1 MLYFSEPHPE
11 RKPQQMSDIDQHLL
25 IQISLTCSE
34 SFFALRTYALWNN
47 NKIVLVGLLSTAF
60 AMVVTSVGI
69 RFAIIATSYTAIP
82 DVPGCS
88 WSTKGVSY
96 LMLFIFLFVFQLG
109 LVSLTLIRVIQSW
122 RSAKGDLYAIFVK
135 HNLFY
140 YACGFIFSVVNV
152 IMPVL
157 FPNVRKPPVTLQYDR
172 VVDVP
177 HTKSAYY
184 IVLEDLQVCILR
196 ILATRMHLHLWHT
209 DQHMH
214 DSDALICTSMFD
226 LSPTDSTV

>member
-1 MLYFSEPHPE
+1 
-11 RKPQQMSDIDQHLL
+11 
-25 IQISLTCSE
+25 
-34 SFFALRTYALWNN
+34 
-47 NKIVLVGLLSTAF
+47 
-60 AMVVTSVGI
+60 
-69 RFAIIATSYTAIP
+69 
-82 DVPGCS
+82 
-88 WSTKGVSY
+88 
-96 LMLFIFLFVFQLG
+96 MLFIFLFVFQLG

-140 YACGFIFSVVNV
+140 YACGFIFSVVNL

-157 FPNVRKPPVTLQYDR
+157 FPN
-172 VVDVP
+172 
-177 HTKSAYY
+177 SAYY

-209 DQHMH
+209 HQHMH